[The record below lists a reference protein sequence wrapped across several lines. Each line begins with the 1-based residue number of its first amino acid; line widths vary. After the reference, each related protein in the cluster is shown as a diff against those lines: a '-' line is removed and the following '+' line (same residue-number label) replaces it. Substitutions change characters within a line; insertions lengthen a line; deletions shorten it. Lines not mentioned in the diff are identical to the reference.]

1 MKSSILFNS
10 EILMA
15 IAWAWS
21 CGEDIEYFI
30 AYDPDVINVLLTIA
44 MFKPIE
50 ILVEYLS
57 QRRGKDAA

>member
-1 MKSSILFNS
+1 
-10 EILMA
+10 MA
-15 IAWAWS
+15 ISWAWS

-30 AYDPDVINVLLTIA
+30 AYDPDVINVLFTIA

-57 QRRGKDAA
+57 QKRGKDAA